1 MGCSSRYNASY
12 RGRSYNVG
20 QLNAMS
26 NGCGSSRCG
35 ARSSKPKP
43 KPTIKRDANL
53 FTAMQQA
60 AQNGAASCGGI
71 QRDEAQTA
79 LAYATN
85 GGKTPL
91 TAQQKLALKDSLKL
105 AWSNPKVKAEVE
117 KIADGD
123 AAALKKF
130 LA

>member
-12 RGRSYNVG
+12 RGRTYNVG

-35 ARSSKPKP
+35 ARRSKP

-60 AQNGAASCGGI
+60 AQNGAATCGGI

-91 TAQQKLALKDSLKL
+91 NAQQKLALQDSLKL

-117 KIADGD
+117 KIAQGD